1 MPTFRSTID
10 AQAAYARLDA
20 IGPKARQALKDA
32 LTPIAPAM
40 QSDARDIALAHIHS
54 IGDPAKAGRYLASI
68 RGGLTDKGYKIVGWL
83 RSGSPLGHL
92 LELGFTIKDWVIV
105 PGTGERTKS
114 HLGALMAFDVGGVS
128 KVVKTVHRHATK
140 VQAYPA
146 IGPAFTKH
154 RAEIL
159 AALDSVKDK
168 VSD

>member
-1 MPTFRSTID
+1 MPTFRQSID
-10 AQAAYARLDA
+10 ASAAYAHLDA
-20 IGPKARQALKDA
+20 VGPKARQALKDA

-54 IGDPAKAGRYLASI
+54 IGDPDKAGRYLASI
-68 RGGLTDKGYKIVGWL
+68 RAGVTDKGYAIMGWL
-83 RSGSPLGHL
+83 RTPSPLGHL

-128 KVVKTVHRHATK
+128 KVVKTVYRHSTRVK
-140 VQAYPA
+140 AYPA

-159 AALDSVKDK
+159 AALDRVKQDIA
-168 VSD
+168 D